1 MSSAHVQSVNLGRP
15 APTDANSTGST
26 GIDKQPVDALQLRAP
41 GPKRGGLGSGAVGDF
56 IGEPKHHGGDT
67 QAAYLVAREEL
78 DHWGEQLGRDLRSGM
93 FGENVTTTGLDV
105 DTLPVGQRLGVGSAV
120 VLRVCGPRTPC
131 RTFAQHMGV
140 KGWVKTFTA
149 RGHSGAYCAVE
160 QPGEIRAGDE
170 ISLLDAPDH
179 GIAVSLAFRAFMGDL
194 DAAHRVLA
202 ARCLDP
208 VEHQGLEAVVAR
220 RRR

>member
-1 MSSAHVQSVNLGRP
+1 
-15 APTDANSTGST
+15 
-26 GIDKQPVDALQLRAP
+26 
-41 GPKRGGLGSGAVGDF
+41 GDF

-179 GIAVSLAFRAFMGDL
+179 GIDVSLAFRAFMGDL
-194 DAAHRVLA
+194 DAAQRVLA